1 MNKQREKIATQTEII
16 HELGSKMEKL
26 KSRPLRK
33 TLLFKNAKHN
43 QGNEKPWFTTA
54 KVQVDLIEA
63 TKQKIA
69 TNIERPQQ
77 ILQRFRKQWETII
90 KCITKFSC

>member
-1 MNKQREKIATQTEII
+1 MNKQREKIATQTETI

-43 QGNEKPWFTTA
+43 
-54 KVQVDLIEA
+54 
-63 TKQKIA
+63 
-69 TNIERPQQ
+69 
-77 ILQRFRKQWETII
+77 
-90 KCITKFSC
+90 

>member
-1 MNKQREKIATQTEII
+1 MQKKLGLKKSKNSNEIKILKFQMNKQREKIATQTEII

-43 QGNEKPWFTTA
+43 
-54 KVQVDLIEA
+54 
-63 TKQKIA
+63 
-69 TNIERPQQ
+69 
-77 ILQRFRKQWETII
+77 
-90 KCITKFSC
+90 